1 MTSKKTLK
9 LNHAFRKMR
18 ACALMACLAITSPFV
33 YAADG
38 ITQFKEF
45 LAQVQNAQGDFT
57 QQQIRPAR
65 AGESQ
70 AKVLR
75 KSQGHFVF
83 ERPGKFVWET
93 KKPFEQKVIANGQQ
107 LLLWDK
113 DLNQLTTRPAGQ
125 ALASSPAAIL
135 FGTTAVEDHF
145 DLIPG
150 EEKGGIQWLELKPK
164 ALKTKNDLPYSRIG
178 VGMVNG
184 LPVGL
189 ELYDNFGTVVLINL
203 SKIQTN
209 ISLGSDTFKFT
220 PPSGADVF
228 KVQ

>member
-1 MTSKKTLK
+1 MTLK
-9 LNHAFRKMR
+9 LNHALKTIL
-18 ACALMACLAITSPFV
+18 AWTLTGLVAITSPLAC
-33 YAADG
+33 AADG

-45 LAQVQNAQGDFT
+45 LAQVNNARGDFT

-65 AGESQ
+65 AGEKE

-75 KSQGHFVF
+75 KSQGHFIF

-135 FGTTAVEDHF
+135 FGTTTVEDHF

-164 ALKTKNDLPYSRIG
+164 AGKVKSDLPYSRIG